1 MEITQLWVLGIFFPT
16 VHEWKKL
23 DPVDRKYPLGDSS
36 LVWVGERAQTVAR
49 GRPLRSLFKQVPK
62 SKKQKLK
69 GDNQMHDEST
79 VLLFCFCSTDLINN
93 NGTYFLRSFCQ
104 WTLKCRSSSSHL
116 RAASCKTLHSYT
128 DSHGMGPQLV
138 NENDVHKMRAN
149 VMIPSCWGGLWFIDW
164 SASFLGDVNSVI
176 YEQKLRWTDN
186 SEC

>member
-93 NGTYFLRSFCQ
+93 NVTYFLRSFCQ

-149 VMIPSCWGGLWFIDW
+149 VMIPSRFLLWGEGDLEPPVESVFRL
-164 SASFLGDVNSVI
+164 SA
-176 YEQKLRWTDN
+176 KLQG
-186 SEC
+186 